1 MSRVVAD
8 DFPHLV
14 FPTGCSRYTPKS
26 GWRLPPPRPALAD
39 GLRLFESSLC
49 CLFESES
56 LVKFPHGVPYPVFPR
71 PYPQFGMEVASRPG
85 EDRLMDLRLHGRCQS
100 TPIGVVEGE
109 QIANSVH
116 VRAAP
121 MRSQPETRRSCCRT
135 ARHAFNCRDRCPNTL
150 TAGDPKVMLQNRK
163 AYRVPPTLSRVDCT
177 HPHQDVHP
185 CGHPQDG
192 GCTHPHQDVHPC
204 GHPQDGGCFRCQKED
219 VPV

>member
-1 MSRVVAD
+1 MISHTWCSPPGVRGTPQSRGG
-8 DFPHLV
+8 
-14 FPTGCSRYTPKS
+14 GC
-26 GWRLPPPRPALAD
+26 PPRLALAD

-135 ARHAFNCRDRCPNTL
+135 ARPIESPLLFQGW
-150 TAGDPKVMLQNRK
+150 TALQ
-163 AYRVPPTLSRVDCT
+163 S
-177 HPHQDVHP
+177 
-185 CGHPQDG
+185 
-192 GCTHPHQDVHPC
+192 
-204 GHPQDGGCFRCQKED
+204 
-219 VPV
+219 